1 MSYLNNEV
9 LKSSSYCVGGLVGGA
24 CLGLGYIYY
33 TKKLK
38 LEDLKNKDNYLSEP
52 VYLGSLMGL
61 VIALGLKYN
70 SSPKLLKIEKKKV
83 TSLLPI
89 KA

>member
-9 LKSSSYCVGGLVGGA
+9 LKSSSYCVGGLLGGA
-24 CLGLGYIYY
+24 CLGLGYLYY

-38 LEDLKNKDNYLSEP
+38 LNDWKNKDNYLNEP

-70 SSPKLLKIEKKKV
+70 SFPKLLKIEKNKNL
-83 TSLLPI
+83 S
-89 KA
+89 